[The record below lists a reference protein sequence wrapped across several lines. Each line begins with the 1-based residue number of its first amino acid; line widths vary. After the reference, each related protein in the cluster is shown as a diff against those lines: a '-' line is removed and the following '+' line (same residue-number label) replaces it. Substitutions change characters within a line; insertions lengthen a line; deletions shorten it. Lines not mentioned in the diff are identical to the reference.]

1 MTGNDIWIPKL
12 SLKESHDINALTAFI
27 KNYTPEAKLGEYV
40 GSEAQFT
47 LPFSSASI
55 FPDLFRAID
64 ANEVGFH
71 TIVADHTP
79 TFHLSALNSSSVDR
93 HLIRK
98 LFEANWNR
106 FLWSVHYNN
115 GRNLPQGHASRRN

>member
-1 MTGNDIWIPKL
+1 MATGNIWIPKL
-12 SLKESHDINALTAFI
+12 SLKESHDISALTAFI

-71 TIVADHTP
+71 IVADHT
-79 TFHLSALNSSSVDR
+79 HVSLERSEWLECGQVSYQKAL
-93 HLIRK
+93 
-98 LFEANWNR
+98 
-106 FLWSVHYNN
+106 
-115 GRNLPQGHASRRN
+115 

>member
-71 TIVADHTP
+71 IVADHTSN
-79 TFHLSALNSSSVDR
+79 LSALNGSSVDS

-98 LFEANWNR
+98 LFKGNWN
-106 FLWSVHYNN
+106 
-115 GRNLPQGHASRRN
+115 

>member
-1 MTGNDIWIPKL
+1 MTDIISLSGRNPYDLEPEVTTGIDTWNPVL
-12 SLKESHDINALTAFI
+12 SLKESHDISALTTFI

-71 TIVADHTP
+71 IVAVNLR
-79 TFHLSALNSSSVDR
+79 FS
-93 HLIRK
+93 
-98 LFEANWNR
+98 FEHSDW
-106 FLWSVHYNN
+106 
-115 GRNLPQGHASRRN
+115 

>member
-1 MTGNDIWIPKL
+1 MILNRKQPPEVTTGSYIWITVL
-12 SLKESHDINALTAFI
+12 SLKESHDISALTDFI

-71 TIVADHTP
+71 IVA
-79 TFHLSALNSSSVDR
+79 
-93 HLIRK
+93 
-98 LFEANWNR
+98 
-106 FLWSVHYNN
+106 
-115 GRNLPQGHASRRN
+115 GRLRTAF

>member
-1 MTGNDIWIPKL
+1 MTGIDIWIPKL

-71 TIVADHTP
+71 IVADRIP
-79 TFHLSALNSSSVDR
+79 TSDLSALIGSSESR
-93 HLIRK
+93 HPIRK
-98 LFEANWNR
+98 LFEGNWNR